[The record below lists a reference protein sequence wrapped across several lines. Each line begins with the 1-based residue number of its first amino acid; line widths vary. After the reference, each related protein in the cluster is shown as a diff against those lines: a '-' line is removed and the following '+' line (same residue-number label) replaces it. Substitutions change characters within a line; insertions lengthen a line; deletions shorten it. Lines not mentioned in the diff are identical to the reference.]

1 MTTKKFKLSKRSL
14 DNLAFVHADLVRVV
28 KRAIEIT
35 DIDFVVIEGWRTEA
49 KQRKLVESG
58 ASMTMNSRHLTGH
71 AVDLAAWVGGQ
82 IRWDW
87 PLYAQIADAM
97 LSASRELG
105 VPIVW
110 GGHWKTFKD
119 GPHFELDRKRYPA

>member
-35 DIDFVVIEGWRTEA
+35 DIDFVVIEGWRTEV

-82 IRWDW
+82 VRWDW

-119 GPHFELDRKRYPA
+119 GPHWQLSWKKYPK